1 MHYIKTSEARQLV
14 LEAIKTVSNF
24 VRENEKE
31 FIKIIR
37 EENELRHEVD
47 SKSRQ
52 KQLDK
57 NRKRHEE
64 LNGIIKRLFEES
76 AAGKITGKRF
86 EILSRDYEK
95 EQEEL
100 EQGIVELQAGLERY
114 EADGEKAE
122 QFIKI
127 VKKYTDFSELTP
139 EMLNE
144 YIEKIVVYEAE
155 RVNHR
160 RKQKVE
166 IYLNFIGRFTF
177 PNQTE
182 PDEEPYDPVEE
193 KRAKWR
199 GYYHKDR
206 EKILAK
212 KREATAQKRADKK
225 AAKSSEVIATEQQA
239 RKDQKREYHREYA
252 KKWRE
257 ENREKVREISKKYRE
272 KKRAEKSRQT
282 A

>member
-1 MHYIKTSEARQLV
+1 MYNHRGSHADKWDSQDSYACTQYSKYPPKCTMHYIKTSEARQLV
-14 LEAIKTVSNF
+14 LEAIKTVSDF

-31 FIKIIR
+31 FVKIIR

-52 KQLDK
+52 KQLD
-57 NRKRHEE
+57 
-64 LNGIIKRLFEES
+64 
-76 AAGKITGKRF
+76 
-86 EILSRDYEK
+86 
-95 EQEEL
+95 
-100 EQGIVELQAGLERY
+100 
-114 EADGEKAE
+114 
-122 QFIKI
+122 KI

-166 IYLNFIGRFTF
+166 IYLNFIGRFAF
-177 PNQTE
+177 PNQAE
-182 PDEEPYDPVEE
+182 PDEEPRDPVEE

-199 GYYHKDR
+199 EYYYKTRD
-206 EKILAK
+206 KILAK

-225 AAKSSEVIATEQQA
+225 ATKSPEVISAEQQA